1 MAAAQAAHII
11 LRHPRAHQQSAK
23 PRLSVAHS
31 SLGPLLQVA
40 RLYCHGKHAANMKLV
55 AQQLEE
61 LTGGVVVQRAGGT
74 VLLYRGDD
82 WQQRR
87 RLWRPSA
94 AAAEAGELT
103 EGGQP
108 AEQPQEPA
116 AQQQPEG

>member
-1 MAAAQAAHII
+1 
-11 LRHPRAHQQSAK
+11 
-23 PRLSVAHS
+23 
-31 SLGPLLQVA
+31 
-40 RLYCHGKHAANMKLV
+40 MKLV